1 MINAVKKTGIILFG
15 LILIGSFVSTNLYA
29 DEDEDE
35 PDNDPERVLVADPYM
50 ELRTGPGRGFP
61 VFYVEERGKWV
72 RLLKRKTTWYK
83 VELGNGKV
91 GWVDMDQI
99 SKTLLAAGL
108 ERTLSD
114 SVTDDFFN
122 RKNEVGF
129 VWGSHAGF
137 SFIGISA
144 ARKLSDKFSLQ
155 VEYSEVAEVF
165 STSKLFNLNLVSH
178 PFVDWQFS
186 PYFELGLGKKIDIP
200 IRSQVGQERTDTI
213 TAHFGFGLKAYVT
226 RNFVARIYYRRY
238 AWFFDDFNTH
248 QIDEFAFGASFFF

>member
-1 MINAVKKTGIILFG
+1 MSINYLKKITVLLFG
-15 LILIGSFVSTNLYA
+15 LILIGSFASGNLYA
-29 DEDEDE
+29 DENE
-35 PDNDPERVLVADPYM
+35 PDNDPTRVLVADPFM

-72 RLLKRKTTWYK
+72 RLLKRKTSWYK
-83 VELGNGKV
+83 VELENGQV

-99 SKTLLAAGL
+99 SKTLLAVGL

-114 SVTDDFFN
+114 SVADDFFN

-144 ARKLSDKFSLQ
+144 ARKLGDKFSLK
-155 VEYSEVAEVF
+155 VEYAEVAEVF

-178 PFVDWQFS
+178 PFAEWTFS
-186 PYFELGLGKKIDIP
+186 PYFELGVGKKIVTP

-213 TAHFGFGLKAYVT
+213 TANVGFGLRAYVT
-226 RNFVARIYYRRY
+226 KNFVARIYYRRY
-238 AWFFDDFNTH
+238 AWFFDDFDTH
-248 QIDEFAFGASFFF
+248 PIDEFAFGAAFFF

>member
-1 MINAVKKTGIILFG
+1 MINEVKKFRVILFG
-15 LILIGSFVSTNLYA
+15 LMLISSLVSANLYA
-29 DEDEDE
+29 DEDE

-72 RLLKRKTTWYK
+72 RLLKRKTSWYK
-83 VELGNGKV
+83 VELDNGQV

-108 ERTLSD
+108 ERTLKD
-114 SVTDDFFN
+114 SVADDFFN

-144 ARKLSDKFSLQ
+144 ARKIGDTFSIQ
-155 VEYSEVAEVF
+155 AEYAEVAEVF
-165 STSKLFNLNLVSH
+165 STSKLFNLNLLSH
-178 PFVDWQFS
+178 PFVDWTFP
-186 PYFELGLGKKIDIP
+186 PYFELGVGKKIVAL
-200 IRSQVGQERTDTI
+200 IRSQVGQERTDSI

-226 RNFVARIYYRRY
+226 KNFVARIYYRRY
-238 AWFFDDFNTH
+238 AWFFDEFDTH
-248 QIDEFAFGASFFF
+248 PIDEFAFGASFFF